1 MLVILGF
8 AIVKVNV
15 SISSLME
22 DNSVCPLISG
32 LFLLPCPISLQPFSG
47 SEVDLVLCSSLVIF
61 QLPPFHLPD
70 DKGRGKK
77 SLSVDVF
84 SKWFLMCGRN
94 VLAMMK
100 PN

>member
-22 DNSVCPLISG
+22 DNTLCPLISG
-32 LFLLPCPISLQPFSG
+32 LFLLPRPISLQPFSG
-47 SEVDLVLCSSLVIF
+47 SEVDLVFCSSLVIF
-61 QLPPFHLPD
+61 QLSPCHLPD
-70 DKGRGKK
+70 EKGRGKK

-84 SKWFLMCGRN
+84 SKWFLIWKECPCYDE
-94 VLAMMK
+94 A
-100 PN
+100 